1 MPAFGY
7 PALTRADATIAMRN
21 AHADAAKRRAAFAH
35 VPGFRLEPG
44 VWAMMLREA
53 FFEIRRAKSREQI
66 LAHSAAV
73 AEENRRRRV
82 AGLTRLNWEGPQDLL
97 DARDVA
103 ELEVLRFEMADSF
116 TATGNSRLFE
126 AKARLAE
133 IEAQLTWRTLA

>member
-7 PALTRADATIAMRN
+7 PALTRADAAIAMRN

-82 AGLTRLNWEGPQDLL
+82 AGTTRLNWEGPQELL
-97 DARDVA
+97 DMRTVA
-103 ELEVLRFEMADSF
+103 ELEVLRWEMADSF
-116 TATGNSRLFE
+116 TFEGNSRLAE
-126 AKARLAE
+126 ARANLAA
-133 IEAQLTWRTLA
+133 IEAQLTRRYVA